1 MRSSKLGLA
10 VAAVAA
16 AAAGVLFVVLRQDDS
31 PSGGSTAS
39 APAAQTPAANRP
51 EPERGGGRGSE
62 RQPNEANVP
71 TIVVREG
78 RPVGGVQE
86 LTFEKD
92 GRIRFI
98 VESDV
103 ADEVHLHGYDIAK
116 DVEAGG
122 DVQFDVPASIEGV
135 FEVELEERAVPLA
148 EVTVNP

>member
-1 MRSSKLGLA
+1 MQSRKLGLALAVLA
-10 VAAVAA
+10 VAAVV
-16 AAAGVLFVVLRQDDS
+16 VLFVVLREDDS
-31 PSGGSTAS
+31 SSGGSTAS
-39 APAAQTPAANRP
+39 APAQTNAANHP
-51 EPERGGGRGSE
+51 APDHGSSRGSD

-78 RPVGGVQE
+78 QPVGGVQE
-86 LTFEKD
+86 LAVEKG

-122 DVQFDVPASIEGV
+122 DVRFDVPASIEGV
-135 FEVELEERAVPLA
+135 FEVELEARVVPIA

>member
-1 MRSSKLGLA
+1 MRSRKLSLA
-10 VAAVAA
+10 VAALAA
-16 AAAGVLFVVLRQDDS
+16 AAALVLFVVLREDDS

-39 APAAQTPAANRP
+39 TPAAQTRAANRP
-51 EPERGGGRGSE
+51 PERGDGRGSE

-71 TIVVREG
+71 TIMVREG

-86 LTFEKD
+86 LAFEK
-92 GRIRFI
+92 GERIRFI

-135 FEVELEERAVPLA
+135 FEVELEERVVPLA
-148 EVTVNP
+148 EVAVNP